1 MSTTQ
6 KRTDSFLNP
15 DQASALFGYCEIIM
29 DYLRPILN
37 NSNNSNEQH
46 LRNTLINLQSLMN
59 EIFNN
64 DSFIGDLFIVYNK
77 VSINTSETF
86 RGLFTSAL
94 NSLLPYTFSETP
106 HYSFKTAIETAFN
119 IALEVED
126 SLREKWVQYAE

>member
-6 KRTDSFLNP
+6 KRTDSFLNL

-59 EIFNN
+59 EIFYDN
-64 DSFIGDLFIVYNK
+64 SFISDLFSVYNK
-77 VSINTSETF
+77 VSLNNSESF
-86 RGLFTSAL
+86 KSLFSSAL

-106 HYSFKTAIETAFN
+106 HYTLKTA
-119 IALEVED
+119 
-126 SLREKWVQYAE
+126 